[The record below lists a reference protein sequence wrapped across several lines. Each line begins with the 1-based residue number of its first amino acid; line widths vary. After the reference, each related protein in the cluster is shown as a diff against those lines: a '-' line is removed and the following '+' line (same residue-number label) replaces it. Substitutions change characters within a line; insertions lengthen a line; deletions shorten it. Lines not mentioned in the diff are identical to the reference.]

1 MLKNPEIYVLAAF
14 LIFFTAFGRQLW
26 AALTAMLD
34 NRAAGIRTQLAEA
47 ETLRAEAEQ
56 MLRDAKAARQAALDE
71 ARDIIARGRAEA
83 ARVTEAA
90 HADAE
95 TQAARRERMATDR
108 IAAAEKAAIIEV
120 RQTAA
125 DIAASAA
132 RAVLAETLTEQDDAA
147 LVDHAIAGLSSAL
160 RAA

>member
-1 MLKNPEIYVLAAF
+1 
-14 LIFFTAFGRQLW
+14 
-26 AALTAMLD
+26 MLD

-56 MLRDAKAARQAALDE
+56 MLRDATAARQAALDE

-95 TQAARRERMATDR
+95 IQATRRERMATDR

-132 RAVLAETLTEQDDAA
+132 RAVIAETLTEQDDAA

>member
-14 LIFFTAFGRQLW
+14 LIFFIAFGRQLW
-26 AALTAMLD
+26 AALTGMLD
-34 NRAAGIRTQLAEA
+34 NRAAGIRAQLAEA

-56 MLRDAKAARQAALDE
+56 MLRDAQAARQAALDE

-83 ARVTEAA
+83 ARITEAA

-95 TQAARRERMATDR
+95 TQTARRERMAMDR
-108 IAAAEKAAIIEV
+108 IAAAEKAALADV

-125 DIAASAA
+125 DIATSAA
-132 RAVLAETLTEQDDAA
+132 RTVLAETLTEQDDAA
-147 LVDHAIAGLSSAL
+147 LVDHAIGTLAAAL

>member
-1 MLKNPEIYVLAAF
+1 
-14 LIFFTAFGRQLW
+14 
-26 AALTAMLD
+26 
-34 NRAAGIRTQLAEA
+34 
-47 ETLRAEAEQ
+47 
-56 MLRDAKAARQAALDE
+56 
-71 ARDIIARGRAEA
+71 
-83 ARVTEAA
+83 
-90 HADAE
+90 
-95 TQAARRERMATDR
+95 MATDR

-132 RAVLAETLTEQDDAA
+132 RAVIAETLTEQDDAA